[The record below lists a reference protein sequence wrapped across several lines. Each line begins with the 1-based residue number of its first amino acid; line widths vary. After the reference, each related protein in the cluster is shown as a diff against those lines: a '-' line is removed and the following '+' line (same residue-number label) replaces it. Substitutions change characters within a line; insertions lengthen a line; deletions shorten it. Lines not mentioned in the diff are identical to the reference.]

1 MFSNF
6 FIKRPIFAIVVSLVI
21 VISGLISMFQLPIE
35 QYPNMA
41 PVQIM
46 VTATYPGA
54 DAKTVAETVAAPI
67 ETQVNGVDNMIYMTS
82 SSSSTGT
89 MMLTVFF
96 DIGTDPDIAQ
106 VQVQNR
112 VNIAQPYLPNEVI
125 QNGLQ
130 IEKRSSSILMLIGIY
145 GTGDRY
151 TRDYINN
158 YANVYVLDA
167 IKRVKGAGQ
176 SAVMGNANQAMRIWL
191 NPDRM
196 ASLGITTSDINNAV
210 ANQNK
215 RFAAG
220 NIGAAPSV
228 PGTIQTFPVLA
239 PSPSVDPKG
248 YENIIIRS
256 NQDQSAIVRLK
267 DVASVEL
274 GSQSYDVSS
283 NMNGMPTSYIA
294 VYQQAGANALDV
306 ATNVRKT
313 LEQLKANFPEGLDYK
328 VAIDTTEFVRIS
340 IDEVI
345 KTLFEAVLLVI
356 GVIYIFLQ
364 SFKSTAIACT
374 AIVVALTGTF
384 VGMLALGFTIN
395 LLTLFGL
402 VLAIGLVVD
411 DAIVVVENVERN
423 MSEKAMNP
431 VDATIL
437 AMSEVS
443 GPIIA
448 TVLVL
453 ASVFVPAAFMGGTT
467 GMLYKQFAITIAIS
481 VAISG
486 FVALTLTPA
495 LCAAWLSHEE
505 PKTHGFFFRFNQMFG
520 RLTVK
525 YGEWTRALFRRTLL
539 VIILFAGMGVAIFQ
553 MFRVLPTG
561 FVPSEDQGYVL
572 AAIMLPSSA
581 SLQRSTEA
589 MDTIEKALDPVK
601 GIMTKNSIGG
611 FSLLDGGMKT
621 NAGTFFMTLD
631 PFEERYKNSET
642 AKEMSADAIMQQMQ
656 YRGMASQMQALVVP
670 INPPAIPGLGT
681 TGGFEFWIQDT
692 GSGTPQQLGDVLN
705 NFLQKARQRPELT
718 GLTSTYN
725 ANNQQLKIN
734 FDRDKAQL
742 LGLSTADVFNTLQSQ
757 FGSAISSQFSQFSRV
772 WFVIMQS
779 EPKYRAKPEDID
791 KLYVRNTDGEMIP
804 LSSVITT
811 EYTNGATSLPHYNG
825 FPAAQVIGNAAPGY
839 SSGQGMKALEEVA
852 AEVLPPGYTYGW
864 TGISY
869 EQQSSG
875 SSSAIVFG
883 FGLLLVFLVLA
894 AQYES
899 WALPGSVILAVPF
912 GVIGALLA
920 TWARGLENDV
930 YFQIGM
936 LVMIGLAAKN
946 AILIVEFAVELR
958 HKGMDLVRAAIDAGE
973 LRFRPILMT
982 SLAFIGGTFPLAI
995 ATGAGAASR
1004 HSLGTGIVGGMIG
1017 VSTLALLFVP
1027 IFYVWFEGWAE
1038 RSGAKSALKLAAKLS
1053 SRNIPITDKLR
1064 SAILRGPGTV
1074 YDPNATVKVSPTGE
1088 LTITNSPGF
1097 NPEGLENQDIGI
1109 GDLTPQEQQANV
1121 KSADELTDL
1130 ERDKSIKSDKTEITK
1145 VELAAN
1151 EASQKAADASQKA
1164 ADADKNKGEGK

>member
-6 FIKRPIFAIVVSLVI
+6 FIKRPIFAIVTSLVI
-21 VISGLISMFQLPIE
+21 VIAGLLSMFQLPIE

-41 PVQIM
+41 PVQIT
-46 VTATYPGA
+46 VTANYPGA
-54 DAKTVAETVAAPI
+54 DARTVADTVAAPI
-67 ETQVNGVDNMIYMTS
+67 ETQINGVDNMIYMQSTS
-82 SSSSTGT
+82 SSSGS

-96 DIGTDPDIAQ
+96 EIGTDPDIAQ

-112 VNIAQPYLPNEVI
+112 VNIAQPYLPSEVI
-125 QNGLQ
+125 TNGLT
-130 IEKRSSSILMLIGIY
+130 IEKRSSSILMLVGIY
-145 GTGDRY
+145 SPDKRY
-151 TRDYINN
+151 SRDYINN
-158 YANVYVLDA
+158 YANVYVMDA

-176 SAVMGNANQAMRIWL
+176 SAILGNADQAMRIWL

-196 ASLGITTSDINNAV
+196 ASLGITTSDVTSAISE
-210 ANQNK
+210 QNS

-220 NIGAAPSV
+220 NIGAAPSL
-228 PGTIQTFPVLA
+228 PSTIQTFPIIA

-248 YENIIIRS
+248 YEDIIVRS
-256 NQDQSAIVRLK
+256 NQDGSAIVRVK
-267 DVASVEL
+267 DIARVAV
-274 GSQSYDVSS
+274 GSRSYEATA
-283 NMNGMPTSYIA
+283 NMNGVPAALIA

-306 ATNVRKT
+306 SDNVRKALT
-313 LEQLKANFPEGLDYK
+313 ELKKSFPEGLEYK
-328 VAIDTTEFVRIS
+328 VAMDTTDFVRIS
-340 IDEVI
+340 IEEVI

-356 GVIYIFLQ
+356 AVIYIFLQ

-384 VGMLALGFTIN
+384 IGMLALGFSIN

-423 MSEKAMNP
+423 MSEKAMSP
-431 VDATIL
+431 VDATIA

-453 ASVFVPAAFMGGTT
+453 ASVFIPAAFMAGTT

-481 VAISG
+481 VTISG

-495 LCAAWLSHEE
+495 LCASWLSHSE
-505 PKTHGFFFRFNQMFG
+505 PKTKGFFYQFNRLFG
-520 RLTVK
+520 ILTVK
-525 YGEWTRALFRRTLL
+525 YGGWTRALFRRTLL
-539 VIILFAGMGVAIFQ
+539 VVVLFGAMMVSIFSI
-553 MFRVLPTG
+553 FRVLPTG
-561 FVPSEDQGYVL
+561 FVPSEDQGYVV
-572 AAIMLPSSA
+572 AAIMLPPSA
-581 SLQRSTEA
+581 SLQRTST
-589 MDTIEKALDPVK
+589 MMQTVDKAFEPIK
-601 GIMTKNSIGG
+601 GVETRNSVSG
-611 FSLLDGGMKT
+611 FSLIDGGMKT
-621 NAGTFFMTLD
+621 NAGTYFMTLS
-631 PFEERYKNSET
+631 PFSERYKNAKT
-642 AKEMSADAIMQQMQ
+642 AEKMNANAIMQDMQ
-656 YRGMASQMQALVVP
+656 RMGMSSQLSGLVVP

-692 GSGTPQQLGDVLN
+692 ASGSPVQLGENLEK
-705 NFLQKARQRPELT
+705 FLAAARQRPELT
-718 GLTSTYN
+718 GLTSTFS
-725 ANNQQLKIN
+725 ASNQQLKITY
-734 FDRDKAQL
+734 DKDKAKL
-742 LGLSTADVFNTLQSQ
+742 LGLDTQSVFDTLQSQ
-757 FGSAISSQFSQFSRV
+757 FGSAIASQFSQFSRV
-772 WFVIMQS
+772 WFVIIQA
-779 EPKYRAKPEDID
+779 EPRYRESPDDIS
-791 KLYVRNTDGEMIP
+791 KLYVSNNKGEMIP

-811 EYTNGATSLPHYNG
+811 EYTSGPTLLPHFNG

-852 AEVLPPGYTYGW
+852 AETLPQGYTYGW
-864 TGISY
+864 SGISY

-875 SSSAIVFG
+875 SSSAVVFG

-912 GVIGALLA
+912 GVIGALVA

-958 HKGMDLVRAAIDAGE
+958 NKGMDLVRAAIDAGE
-973 LRFRPILMT
+973 LRFRPIIMT
-982 SLAFIGGTFPLAI
+982 SLAFIGGTLPLAV

-1038 RSGAKSALKLAAKLS
+1038 RRGAKSAVKLAAKLAE
-1053 SRNIPITDKLR
+1053 RNIPITDKLR
-1064 SAILRGPGTV
+1064 LAILKGPGTV
-1074 YDPNATVKVSPTGE
+1074 YDPKADVKVSPDGT
-1088 LTITNSPGF
+1088 LTITNSPDF
-1097 NPEGLENQDIGI
+1097 NPEATEDQKVGIESLTDKQREDNVHAEDAVSDEEALRALKRKDNKIAEKLE
-1109 GDLTPQEQQANV
+1109 QAN
-1121 KSADELTDL
+1121 EQ
-1130 ERDKSIKSDKTEITK
+1130 
-1145 VELAAN
+1145 
-1151 EASQKAADASQKA
+1151 SQKADAK
-1164 ADADKNKGEGK
+1164 DDGKEGGKQ